1 MCEDGRH
8 AAKKFGVRDE
18 PRIDGN
24 AACVRNRPGPPV
36 GNRSSPYG
44 GRRPPTHLPLLHLP
58 RRKLATNHRS
68 RLLQI
73 KNAPSQARLT
83 RSSPP
88 RLLSYAGTTRSF
100 FYLPHLSFRRVSLV
114 EEKSRIRDPSTSHR
128 PTLGMTSGLTPF
140 RRIPL
145 RPVPCELEECAN
157 RVGNL
162 LASQHNRENARLI

>member
-1 MCEDGRH
+1 MRS
-8 AAKKFGVRDE
+8 K
-18 PRIDGN
+18 PT
-24 AACVRNRPGPPV
+24 GPSGWQQVESIRWTKTPDASAPATSAPAEV
-36 GNRSSPYG
+36 SNQPSFSSPPNQK
-44 GRRPPTHLPLLHLP
+44 RA
-58 RRKLATNHRS
+58 LAG
-68 RLLQI
+68 
-73 KNAPSQARLT
+73 APHT
-83 RSSPP
+83 TTPP

>member
-1 MCEDGRH
+1 MVVCAVASVVGAMCEDGRH

-58 RRKLATNHRS
+58 RRKLATDHRS

-83 RSSPP
+83 RSKPP
-88 RLLSYAGTTRSF
+88 
-100 FYLPHLSFRRVSLV
+100 
-114 EEKSRIRDPSTSHR
+114 
-128 PTLGMTSGLTPF
+128 
-140 RRIPL
+140 PL
-145 RPVPCELEECAN
+145 RRSTLPRGDHKV
-157 RVGNL
+157 L
-162 LASQHNRENARLI
+162 L